1 MNARKWFEES
11 LDAASKAHAAKSA
24 KDRHRHGRQAV
35 DALLVAA
42 SMGYSNALFQLGI
55 YYQHGEFGVLPAR
68 MDLAEHWLKLAVGA
82 NCSDAMLA
90 LGTLLKRTGRHEEGR
105 RWLRKALAHGD
116 GGAACHLGR
125 EIEDEHPA
133 RALRLYLKGAA
144 LGDPVASLFAAQVI
158 EKRGTKKDLRQ
169 AESLLKRSI
178 RGGAT
183 FAERDLERVRLK
195 LAAIRPE
202 KSGTTRK
209 RSRA

>member
-1 MNARKWFEES
+1 
-11 LDAASKAHAAKSA
+11 
-24 KDRHRHGRQAV
+24 
-35 DALLVAA
+35 
-42 SMGYSNALFQLGI
+42 MGYSNALFQLGI